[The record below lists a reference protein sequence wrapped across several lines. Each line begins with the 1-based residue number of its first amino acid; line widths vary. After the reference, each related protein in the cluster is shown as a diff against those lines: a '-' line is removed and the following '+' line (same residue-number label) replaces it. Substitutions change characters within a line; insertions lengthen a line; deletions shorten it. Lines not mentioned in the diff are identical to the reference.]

1 MFQAT
6 VNRYGFQETIIESD
20 VVCIS
25 LNMIPLLLIHKE
37 QKMWIAL
44 MHAVPTIIIFNIE
57 SNSKCD
63 KRLLLLLKIDELLQD
78 IQISGQ

>member
-1 MFQAT
+1 
-6 VNRYGFQETIIESD
+6 
-20 VVCIS
+20 
-25 LNMIPLLLIHKE
+25 MIPLLLIHKE